1 MCRGFIV
8 MWFWVKLSPLWN
20 TLIFVFFCWFMFGQ
34 INHVFASFPSPPPLL
49 FSSPLIPLCSRG
61 HPPPPPPTASSWR
74 SVCGAD
80 GARSEP
86 HSQLGCKG
94 NKHTHQLTAVYSSQ
108 LSLSSGRSLECVS
121 ALVCVGVCV
130 CFFMCWWVCGCLAS
144 LLMGHWKMCVSQSRW
159 MGRRGMCSPAL
170 PLVLLLLL
178 PLSFLSSTPSF
189 AQGAIHIP
197 ESCEYFLLHRTHH
210 TLESVCFFISSK
222 YFQTVSSELTGL
234 GSMREGV
241 FPYLASLIIS
251 LLFEIK
257 YQVSRFLL

>member
-20 TLIFVFFCWFMFGQ
+20 TLIFVFCWFMFGQ

-61 HPPPPPPTASSWR
+61 HPPPPPTASSWR

-94 NKHTHQLTAVYSSQ
+94 NRHTHQLTAVYSSQ

-159 MGRRGMCSPAL
+159 MGCRGMCSPAL
-170 PLVLLLLL
+170 PLLLLLLL
-178 PLSFLSSTPSF
+178 PLSFLSSTPPF

-197 ESCEYFLLHRTHH
+197 ESCEYSLLHRTHH
-210 TLESVCFFISSK
+210 TLETLESVCFFISSK
-222 YFQTVSSELTGL
+222 YFQTISSELTGL
-234 GSMREGV
+234 GSMREN
-241 FPYLASLIIS
+241 FHIW
-251 LLFEIK
+251 LL
-257 YQVSRFLL
+257 

>member
-1 MCRGFIV
+1 MSLL
-8 MWFWVKLSPLWN
+8 LS
-20 TLIFVFFCWFMFGQ
+20 
-34 INHVFASFPSPPPLL
+34 PPLL
-49 FSSPLIPLCSRG
+49 PSSSPPLLSLFVLG
-61 HPPPPPPTASSWR
+61 VTPPPPPTASSWR

-159 MGRRGMCSPAL
+159 MGCRGMCSPAL

-178 PLSFLSSTPSF
+178 PLSFLSSTPPF

-197 ESCEYFLLHRTHH
+197 ESCEYSLLHRTHH
-210 TLESVCFFISSK
+210 TLETLESVCFFISSK

>member
-1 MCRGFIV
+1 MSLL
-8 MWFWVKLSPLWN
+8 LS
-20 TLIFVFFCWFMFGQ
+20 
-34 INHVFASFPSPPPLL
+34 PPLL
-49 FSSPLIPLCSRG
+49 PSSSPPLLSLFVLG
-61 HPPPPPPTASSWR
+61 VTPPTASSWR

-159 MGRRGMCSPAL
+159 MGCRGMCSPAL

-178 PLSFLSSTPSF
+178 PLSFLSSTPPF

-197 ESCEYFLLHRTHH
+197 ESCEYSLLHRTHH

>member
-1 MCRGFIV
+1 MSLL
-8 MWFWVKLSPLWN
+8 LS
-20 TLIFVFFCWFMFGQ
+20 
-34 INHVFASFPSPPPLL
+34 PPLL
-49 FSSPLIPLCSRG
+49 PSSSPPLLSLFVLG
-61 HPPPPPPTASSWR
+61 VTPPPPPTASSWR

-197 ESCEYFLLHRTHH
+197 ESCEYSLLHRTHH

-257 YQVSRFLL
+257 YQVSRFLM

>member
-1 MCRGFIV
+1 
-8 MWFWVKLSPLWN
+8 
-20 TLIFVFFCWFMFGQ
+20 MFGQ

-61 HPPPPPPTASSWR
+61 HPPHSQLLKKRLWSWR
-74 SVCGAD
+74 
-80 GARSEP
+80 RSEP

-159 MGRRGMCSPAL
+159 MGCRGMCSPAL

-178 PLSFLSSTPSF
+178 PLSFLSSTPPF

-197 ESCEYFLLHRTHH
+197 ESCEYSLLHRTHH

-222 YFQTVSSELTGL
+222 YFQTISSELTGL

>member
-20 TLIFVFFCWFMFGQ
+20 TLIFVFCWFMFGQ

-61 HPPPPPPTASSWR
+61 HPPPPPTASSWR

-94 NKHTHQLTAVYSSQ
+94 NRHTHQLTAVYSSQ

-130 CFFMCWWVCGCLAS
+130 CVFLYVLMSVWVSCITFDGTL
-144 LLMGHWKMCVSQSRW
+144 KDVCV
-159 MGRRGMCSPAL
+159 
-170 PLVLLLLL
+170 
-178 PLSFLSSTPSF
+178 T
-189 AQGAIHIP
+189 
-197 ESCEYFLLHRTHH
+197 
-210 TLESVCFFISSK
+210 ESVD
-222 YFQTVSSELTGL
+222 GL
-234 GSMREGV
+234 
-241 FPYLASLIIS
+241 
-251 LLFEIK
+251 
-257 YQVSRFLL
+257 